1 MPRLEQIV
9 AHIANQSASEDNL
22 GQDALKIQAF
32 SDALSVRSQ
41 ELTTKV
47 KRQGLSEEEEA
58 ELNSIERLQER
69 TEDFLEKERVLKKA
83 LDTRPRNLSQIR
95 RAMRDAMQASTDL
108 DNTYTKMKTDFPSSP
123 TVAGAGEFDELWKT
137 ETFEDADETLSDIGN
152 YRSRLADIVEG
163 RTIPEPIERQRNALD
178 QPIIVYDDANEY
190 IDETEEPAAS
200 VDL

>member
-108 DNTYTKMKTDFPSSP
+108 DNTYTKMNDN
-123 TVAGAGEFDELWKT
+123 
-137 ETFEDADETLSDIGN
+137 LS
-152 YRSRLADIVEG
+152 
-163 RTIPEPIERQRNALD
+163 
-178 QPIIVYDDANEY
+178 
-190 IDETEEPAAS
+190 
-200 VDL
+200 

>member
-41 ELTTKV
+41 ELTTKD

-69 TEDFLEKERVLKKA
+69 TSSQKSQSDPQSHAGCHAGLY
-83 LDTRPRNLSQIR
+83 RP
-95 RAMRDAMQASTDL
+95 
-108 DNTYTKMKTDFPSSP
+108 
-123 TVAGAGEFDELWKT
+123 G
-137 ETFEDADETLSDIGN
+137 
-152 YRSRLADIVEG
+152 
-163 RTIPEPIERQRNALD
+163 
-178 QPIIVYDDANEY
+178 
-190 IDETEEPAAS
+190 
-200 VDL
+200 

>member
-41 ELTTKV
+41 ELTTKD
-47 KRQGLSEEEEA
+47 KRQRLSEEEEA

-123 TVAGAGEFDELWKT
+123 TVTGAGEFDEL
-137 ETFEDADETLSDIGN
+137 
-152 YRSRLADIVEG
+152 
-163 RTIPEPIERQRNALD
+163 
-178 QPIIVYDDANEY
+178 
-190 IDETEEPAAS
+190 
-200 VDL
+200 